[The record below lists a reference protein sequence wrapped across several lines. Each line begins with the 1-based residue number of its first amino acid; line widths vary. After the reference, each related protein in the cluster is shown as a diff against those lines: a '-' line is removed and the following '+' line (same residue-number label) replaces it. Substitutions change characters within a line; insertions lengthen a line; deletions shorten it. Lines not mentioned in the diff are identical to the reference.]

1 MIKNKHNFAKQ
12 IRIGS
17 KTLKDCGPVFIVA
30 EAGLNHN
37 GSMKLAKKLI
47 DAAKDAGADA
57 VKFQTFKA
65 EEENT
70 EKAYKVDY
78 QKDETGDSESYID
91 MIKKMEFGEE
101 EHRVLMDY
109 CKKKNII
116 FISTPSEEVSADLLM
131 KLDVPAFKI
140 ASNDLVTI
148 PMLEK
153 IAAFGR
159 GRVFGGAF
167 RSGFD
172 RETFYFGQNSSRTRP
187 QNVAF
192 AG

>member
-91 MIKKMEFGEE
+91 MIKKMPGW
-101 EHRVLMDY
+101 LIIL
-109 CKKKNII
+109 KNQIQILFTSMLIDSLII
-116 FISTPSEEVSADLLM
+116 
-131 KLDVPAFKI
+131 
-140 ASNDLVTI
+140 
-148 PMLEK
+148 
-153 IAAFGR
+153 
-159 GRVFGGAF
+159 
-167 RSGFD
+167 
-172 RETFYFGQNSSRTRP
+172 
-187 QNVAF
+187 
-192 AG
+192 